1 MNPGTLVG
9 SLIFAAVLVVV
20 IAVVIQLMM
29 RGWRRR
35 AAQQQELIGDLPDVS
50 DEVGE
55 ATTTTRGLYCGCTMA
70 PEWNERITAGDLG
83 YRSKAVLTR
92 YPEGILLER
101 IRAKPIWIPEESITV
116 IRMER
121 GIAGKVVARIGI
133 LAIRWRLPS
142 GVEIDTGFRANHRDE
157 YPAWLQSRQEG
168 TGGSRVNRAGDDA
181 ERRSDVGARPHKW
194 EVPPPACGG
203 EERRS

>member
-1 MNPGTLVG
+1 MNSGTLVA

-20 IAVVIQLMM
+20 IAVIIQLMM

-35 AAQQQELIGDLPDVS
+35 AGRQQELIGDLPDMP
-50 DEVGE
+50 DEVGA

-101 IRAKPIWIPEESITV
+101 IRANPIWIPQESITA

-142 GVEIDTGFRANHRDE
+142 GVELDTGFRASHRGE
-157 YPAWLQSRQEG
+157 YAGWLESPQEA
-168 TGGSRVNRAGDDA
+168 T
-181 ERRSDVGARPHKW
+181 
-194 EVPPPACGG
+194 
-203 EERRS
+203 

>member
-1 MNPGTLVG
+1 MNSGTLVG

-35 AAQQQELIGDLPDVS
+35 AEQQQELIGNLPDVP
-50 DEVGE
+50 DEVGA

-70 PEWNERITAGDLG
+70 PAWNERITAGDLG

-101 IRAKPIWIPEESITV
+101 IRAIPIWIPQESITA

-121 GIAGKVVARIGI
+121 GIAGKVVARIGV

-142 GVEIDTGFRANHRDE
+142 GVQIDTGFRANHRSE
-157 YPAWLQSRQEG
+157 YAGWLQSQQEG
-168 TGGSRVNRAGDDA
+168 AA
-181 ERRSDVGARPHKW
+181 
-194 EVPPPACGG
+194 
-203 EERRS
+203 

>member
-1 MNPGTLVG
+1 MNSGTLVG

-20 IAVVIQLMM
+20 IVVVIQLMM
-29 RGWRRR
+29 RGWHRRGR
-35 AAQQQELIGDLPDVS
+35 QQAELIGNLPYVPDA
-50 DEVGE
+50 VGA
-55 ATTTTRGLYCGCTMA
+55 ATITTRGLYCGCTMA
-70 PEWNERITAGDLG
+70 PAWNERITAGDLG

-101 IRAKPIWIPEESITV
+101 IGAQPIWIPRASITA

-121 GIAGKVVARIGI
+121 GIAGKGVARIGV

-142 GVEIDTGFRANHRDE
+142 DVEIDAGFRADHRDE
-157 YPAWLQSRQEG
+157 YAGWLEGWLDGRQ
-168 TGGSRVNRAGDDA
+168 
-181 ERRSDVGARPHKW
+181 
-194 EVPPPACGG
+194 

>member
-1 MNPGTLVG
+1 MNSGTLVA

-20 IAVVIQLMM
+20 IAVIIQLMM
-29 RGWRRR
+29 RGWQRR
-35 AAQQQELIGDLPDVS
+35 AGQQQELIGDLPDMP
-50 DEVGE
+50 DEVGA

-101 IRAKPIWIPEESITV
+101 IRASPIWIPQESITA

-142 GVEIDTGFRANHRDE
+142 GVEIDTGFRASHRGE
-157 YPAWLQSRQEG
+157 YAGWLESPQEA
-168 TGGSRVNRAGDDA
+168 T
-181 ERRSDVGARPHKW
+181 
-194 EVPPPACGG
+194 
-203 EERRS
+203 

>member
-1 MNPGTLVG
+1 MNSGTLLG

-35 AAQQQELIGDLPDVS
+35 AHQQEELLGDLPDMPHQ
-50 DEVGE
+50 VGS
-55 ATTTTRGLYCGCTMA
+55 AAIATRGLYCGCTMA
-70 PEWNERITAGDLG
+70 PAWNERITAGDLG

-101 IRAKPIWIPEESITV
+101 IRAKPLWMPRESIEAV
-116 IRMER
+116 RMER
-121 GIAGKVVARIGI
+121 GIGGKVVDRIGI

-142 GVEIDTGFRANHRDE
+142 GVEIDTGFRANHRDQ
-157 YPAWLQSRQEG
+157 YAAWLDDRREG
-168 TGGSRVNRAGDDA
+168 AA
-181 ERRSDVGARPHKW
+181 
-194 EVPPPACGG
+194 
-203 EERRS
+203 

>member
-1 MNPGTLVG
+1 MSSATLVG

-35 AAQQQELIGDLPDVS
+35 SDRQLDLIGDLPDLP
-50 DEVGE
+50 DELGT
-55 ATTTTRGLYCGCTMA
+55 ATTSTRGLYCGCTMA
-70 PEWNERITAGDLG
+70 PEWNERITSSDLG

-92 YPEGILLER
+92 YPEGILVER
-101 IRAKPIWIPEESITV
+101 VRATPIWIPRESITA

-121 GIAGKVVARIGI
+121 GIAGKVVVRVGV

-142 GVEIDTGFRANHRDE
+142 GVEIDTGFRAEHRGE
-157 YPAWLQSRQEG
+157 YAGWIEDRPDGRQE
-168 TGGSRVNRAGDDA
+168 
-181 ERRSDVGARPHKW
+181 
-194 EVPPPACGG
+194 EVA
-203 EERRS
+203 